1 MTAGRDRSRVLS
13 PHFTELDFKE
23 PDFKEPDFKE
33 SGFKESDFKELN
45 FNCIMTAP
53 LDAKN
58 LEAFQAS
65 RFFVE
70 D

>member
-13 PHFTELDFKE
+13 PHFTEL
-23 PDFKEPDFKE
+23 DFKEPDFKE

-65 RFFVE
+65 RFFAE

>member
-13 PHFTELDFKE
+13 PHFTEL
-23 PDFKEPDFKE
+23 DFKEPDFKE

>member
-13 PHFTELDFKE
+13 PHFTEL
-23 PDFKEPDFKE
+23 
-33 SGFKESDFKELN
+33 DFKELN

-65 RFFVE
+65 RFFAE